1 MSDEVPQSTPGE
13 RSDGP
18 YSVTPRVS
26 FDKEPERTAPA
37 ARGADGA
44 RVQDA
49 APAPGP
55 VHDQQ
60 TVTSRPAFPGPATPA
75 DAVPAPWAAP
85 AEGPTSRVPAPQ
97 PNPFAPPAATAQ
109 PNPFAPPAPAPQPN
123 PLAPPPHSY
132 SPPAN
137 PFAPPPPPAGA
148 HGGAEPVPPPPIAPD
163 GPGQVPYGYPGAA
176 PAYGYPGAG
185 PAYGY
190 PGPQQAPYGGVA
202 PYPAAH
208 GYAWPGMQP
217 PPSNGMGT
225 ASLVLGIVSTVGFVL
240 WPIALAMSILA
251 LILGGLGRRKANRGE
266 ATNPGVALAGI
277 ICGAAGIVLVLVLF
291 AAFIATGV

>member
-13 RSDGP
+13 RIDGHH
-18 YSVTPRVS
+18 SAAPRVS
-26 FDKEPERTAPA
+26 FDKGPERTAPVP
-37 ARGADGA
+37 READGA

-55 VHDQQ
+55 AHDRQ
-60 TVTSRPAFPGPATPA
+60 TVTSLPAFPAPATPA
-75 DAVPAPWAAP
+75 GAVPAPWAAP
-85 AEGPTSRVPAPQ
+85 AEGPASTAPAPQ
-97 PNPFAPPAATAQ
+97 PNPFAPP
-109 PNPFAPPAPAPQPN
+109 PG
-123 PLAPPPHSY
+123 SY
-132 SPPAN
+132 PPPAN
-137 PFAPPPPPAGA
+137 PFAPPAPPAGP

-190 PGPQQAPYGGVA
+190 PGPRHAPYGGPA

-217 PPSNGMGT
+217 PPSNGLGT
-225 ASLVLGIVSTVGFVL
+225 ASLVLGIVATVGFVL
-240 WPIALAMSILA
+240 WPIALAMGILA
-251 LILGGLGRRKANRGE
+251 VILGGLGRGRANRGE
-266 ATNPGVALAGI
+266 ATNPGVALAGV

-291 AAFIATGV
+291 ALLIATRT

>member
-13 RSDGP
+13 QSDGHH
-18 YSVTPRVS
+18 SATPRVS

-37 ARGADGA
+37 ARGTDGA
-44 RVQDA
+44 GVQDPPPDPGPVHDRQTVMSPPAFPGSVTPADA
-49 APAPGP
+49 APAPW
-55 VHDQQ
+55 
-60 TVTSRPAFPGPATPA
+60 T
-75 DAVPAPWAAP
+75 AP
-85 AEGPTSRVPAPQ
+85 AGGPTSTAPAPQ
-97 PNPFAPPAATAQ
+97 PTPFAPPAATAL
-109 PNPFAPPAPAPQPN
+109 PHPSAPPPLSSYPPPGNPFAPPAP
-123 PLAPPPHSY
+123 
-132 SPPAN
+132 
-137 PFAPPPPPAGA
+137 PAGP

-176 PAYGYPGAG
+176 PAYGYPGPG

-217 PPSNGMGT
+217 PPSNGLGT
-225 ASLVLGIVSTVGFVL
+225 ASLVLGIVATVGFVL
-240 WPIALAMSILA
+240 WPVALAMGILA
-251 LILGGLGRRKANRGE
+251 VILGGLGRGRANRGE
-266 ATNPGVALAGI
+266 ATNPGVALAGV

-291 AAFIATGV
+291 ALLIATGA